1 MKTKKRVLPALVLSL
16 FATFAAPPATSATFS
31 NVYVFGDSLSDA
43 GYFRPFFQALTAQ
56 GFPAALV
63 PILGSYTTNPGPV
76 WSELVAEFYGVTPN
90 PSNVGDGT
98 IFAQGGARVV
108 AVPGVNTPPGQPQ
121 RPISVQIDEFLA
133 RTGGT
138 ADPNALYTVW
148 AGANDVFFNLGALQG
163 GAIDAATLQTNVLAA
178 AQAEI
183 AQIRRLR
190 DAGAQYIAVFGLP
203 NIGLTPAFR
212 GTPNSQSVT
221 LLSAGYNT
229 TLFTGL
235 QGQGIR
241 VIPVDTFSLFN
252 QIIANPG
259 AFGFTNTTTPA
270 CGAFPP
276 FTTAQTANSLFCYTG
291 TLTAPGADQT
301 HVFADSVHPT
311 TASHRIIAQF
321 VESLIEGPSQYG
333 LLAESAVRVRASH
346 VRTIGENVKSRQ
358 EEVGRLGVFFGA
370 DSSDYDIESSPG
382 VTGVGNRMRSGTVG
396 ISMRASETVTLGIAY
411 GNARSKGTFGMSAGN
426 FYLKEETW
434 SVFGHMR
441 WGGFYGTGV
450 LSLADLSY
458 GDMHRN
464 VTLGA
469 AHLTTTAATEGSN
482 SSAYFAA
489 GYDFP
494 LGRFLIGP
502 TVSVL
507 AQNVDVNGFDES
519 GGGAVALRM
528 YGQKRKSEVWS
539 VGARA
544 SMDFGNWTPWLRVTA
559 DKERRDDLRNVSAT
573 PLSMIAIAPVYDVP
587 TYVGDTSYMTTS
599 VGINGLIVP
608 NVALSL
614 AYYNVS
620 GRSGTKEDGFSGMVS
635 IRF

>member
-1 MKTKKRVLPALVLSL
+1 
-16 FATFAAPPATSATFS
+16 
-31 NVYVFGDSLSDA
+31 
-43 GYFRPFFQALTAQ
+43 
-56 GFPAALV
+56 
-63 PILGSYTTNPGPV
+63 
-76 WSELVAEFYGVTPN
+76 
-90 PSNVGDGT
+90 
-98 IFAQGGARVV
+98 
-108 AVPGVNTPPGQPQ
+108 
-121 RPISVQIDEFLA
+121 
-133 RTGGT
+133 
-138 ADPNALYTVW
+138 
-148 AGANDVFFNLGALQG
+148 
-163 GAIDAATLQTNVLAA
+163 
-178 AQAEI
+178 
-183 AQIRRLR
+183 
-190 DAGAQYIAVFGLP
+190 
-203 NIGLTPAFR
+203 
-212 GTPNSQSVT
+212 
-221 LLSAGYNT
+221 
-229 TLFTGL
+229 
-235 QGQGIR
+235 
-241 VIPVDTFSLFN
+241 
-252 QIIANPG
+252 
-259 AFGFTNTTTPA
+259 
-270 CGAFPP
+270 
-276 FTTAQTANSLFCYTG
+276 
-291 TLTAPGADQT
+291 
-301 HVFADSVHPT
+301 
-311 TASHRIIAQF
+311 
-321 VESLIEGPSQYG
+321 
-333 LLAESAVRVRASH
+333 VRVRASH

-370 DSSDYDIESSPG
+370 DSSDYDIDTSPG

-539 VGARA
+539 IGARA
-544 SMDFGNWTPWLRVTA
+544 SFAMGNWTPWLRVTA
-559 DKERRDDLRNVSAT
+559 DKERRDDARVVTAT
-573 PLSMIAIAPVYDVP
+573 PLTLASGNSYDIPAYVP
-587 TYVGDTSYMTTS
+587 DTSFVTA
-599 VGINGLIVP
+599 VIGIHGQFTDRIGF
-608 NVALSL
+608 SL
-614 AYYNVS
+614 AYTNVS
-620 GRSGTKEDGFSGMVS
+620 GRTGVDEDAITGVLS